1 MDIKMNSESC
11 TTCGKSKSL
20 LNCEVCTT
28 SVCKHCAQLI
38 DEDTFSFL
46 DTKKPEMQHSI
57 FCTTCFDQT
66 ISADLEK
73 YNITMEA
80 AKEVYVFY
88 KTHSKVTRLIRRDE
102 EPITVSD
109 CADKDE
115 VLLRLAFKAAQMGYN
130 SLIQIELNSKKLREN
145 NYQSQVYTATGIPA
159 QVDLSRL
166 VKDRSI
172 WSNPN

>member
-1 MDIKMNSESC
+1 MDTESC
-11 TTCGKSKSL
+11 ITCGKSKSL
-20 LNCEVCTT
+20 LCCEVCAAT
-28 SVCKHCAQLI
+28 VCKHCAQLI

-46 DTKKPEMQHSI
+46 ETKTAAMHYSI
-57 FCTTCFDQT
+57 FCTTCFDQN
-66 ISADLEK
+66 ISAELEK
-73 YNITMEA
+73 YNQTMAA

-102 EPITVSD
+102 EPISIID
-109 CADKDE
+109 CDDKEE
-115 VLLRLAFKAAQMGYN
+115 VILRLAFKAAQMGYN
-130 SLIQIELNSKKLREN
+130 SLIQIEINSKKNRVN